1 MDGRTDIRS
10 CEYRAK
16 ILDLEFATCIEEK
29 NNDYYSKCSSNHFH
43 YSAHFARSSSSPIPI
58 SDFRFAGIAV
68 IFCWSR
74 TCANIPKTKNSIFC
88 WNRIFANI
96 PKDQISIFLLK
107 QNLCKHSKD
116 QNQYFLLKHDFC
128 KHPKDKKNNNKVL
141 QTKQQ
146 QHYQHQQKSI
156 KTKLT
161 VSVSRPLMASSIVA
175 SIHSSLSVTFATS
188 VLVWI
193 C

>member
-1 MDGRTDIRS
+1 MDG
-10 CEYRAK
+10 
-16 ILDLEFATCIEEK
+16 FP
-29 NNDYYSKCSSNHFH
+29 YSKCSNNHFH
-43 YSAHFARSSSSPIPI
+43 YSAHFARSSSSSIPI

-74 TCANIPKTKNSIFC
+74 TCANIQKKRNSILCWNRTCANIPKTKKLYYFAEIEFLQTSQKTKNSTFCWNRTCANIPKTKTSIFC
-88 WNRIFANI
+88 WNKIFANI
-96 PKDQISIFLLK
+96 PKT
-107 QNLCKHSKD
+107 
-116 QNQYFLLKHDFC
+116 
-128 KHPKDKKNNNKVL
+128 KNNKKVL

-146 QHYQHQQKSI
+146 RQQRHYQHQQKSI

-161 VSVSRPLMASSIVA
+161 VSVSRPLMASSMVA

>member
-29 NNDYYSKCSSNHFH
+29 NNDHYSKCSNNHFH
-43 YSAHFARSSSSPIPI
+43 YCAHFARSSSSPIPI

-74 TCANIPKTKNSIFC
+74 SCANIPKTKKHNS
-88 WNRIFANI
+88 
-96 PKDQISIFLLK
+96 
-107 QNLCKHSKD
+107 
-116 QNQYFLLKHDFC
+116 
-128 KHPKDKKNNNKVL
+128 KVL
-141 QTKQQ
+141 QPNQQHQQ

-161 VSVSRPLMASSIVA
+161 VSVSRPLMASSMVA